1 MPDRFEIRR
10 KLEKPGIVAVV
21 RARSREQALPL
32 SRALLAG
39 GVSAIEITMTT
50 PGAIEAIREVAL
62 ALGPEA
68 LVGVGTVLDRATA
81 EAAVA
86 AGARFV
92 VTPICRVELVAAAHA
107 AGVPVMLGAY
117 TPTEAQ
123 LAHEAGAD
131 YVKLFPAEGLG
142 PAFIK
147 SLRAPLPH
155 LRIVPTG
162 GVDLNTM
169 EGFFKAGCPA
179 VGVGS
184 SLLTPDILE
193 HGKWDD
199 LTALAK
205 RYVEK
210 SLAVRP

>member
-10 KLEKPGIVAVV
+10 RLEKPGIVAVV

-39 GVSAIEITMTT
+39 GVVAIEITMTT
-50 PGAIEAIREVAL
+50 PGAIEAIREVSQ

-81 EAAVA
+81 EAAAA

-155 LRIVPTG
+155 LRVVPTG

-169 EGFFKAGCPA
+169 EGFFKAGCAA

-193 HGKWDD
+193 HGKWDE
-199 LTALAK
+199 LTALA
-205 RYVEK
+205 RRFVEK
-210 SLAVRP
+210 ALAVRP